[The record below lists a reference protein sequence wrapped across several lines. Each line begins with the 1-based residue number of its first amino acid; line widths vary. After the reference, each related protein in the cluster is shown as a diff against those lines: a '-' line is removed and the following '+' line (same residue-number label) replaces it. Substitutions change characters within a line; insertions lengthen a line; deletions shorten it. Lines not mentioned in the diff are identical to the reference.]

1 MTVIPMD
8 LPQAKDP
15 NAPEPLTDDELRGIV
30 AQEIE
35 SAINHSTS
43 EIAQRQQRALE
54 YYRGDLFGNEVP
66 GHSKV
71 VLRDV
76 AETVDWALPAL
87 MRAMFQTSE
96 IVRYE
101 DTTPESEMAGH
112 GARMTKVINDIFR
125 NKLRGLRLSHDWAK
139 AGLLEEFSA
148 VKFWIDRL
156 REPTIPQIR
165 EGVPVD
171 VLAELDSM
179 PDVEILEATPR
190 DDGLF
195 DVKLKSWRTFFRMNL
210 KLMPPEEFL
219 ISSRET
225 CLDQSVSFVAHQ
237 RQMTRSDLYSLQI
250 PWDMIARLSPSN
262 VRAEDGRAVARQEDN
277 GPDLSITNRRDKASQ
292 TVNVCESYIRVDYD
306 GDGYSELRRVL
317 TGGDNAQVL
326 LDHDYAPMHGFAGW
340 TPIPMPHQLYGQ
352 GYFVK
357 VSDLQEI
364 RSTLARQLLDNIYR
378 MNHARHAIVE
388 GEVDMDSYLD
398 TAAGAPVMVERQESI
413 APLATPAL
421 PPWSFE
427 ALSYFEKVREQRTGI
442 HPYSQESYAAGQNQ
456 TAQGVSTVF
465 EAAMA
470 QVQLLCQMFG
480 SGLEDLFRIIPRMMR
495 AAGMGPD
502 RIKVGDEW
510 IDYNPQEW
518 PDEMRVSVQVGLS
531 PGQTEQRIQRLMLI
545 LGLQEKALALGGPGY
560 MVTPEQFFATAVRI
574 VEQSG
579 FQNPGAF
586 FTSPQGKPI
595 PQTPPPPEQ
604 IKVET
609 EAKDKQAMRALDL
622 SKLEMDR
629 EHKREQEGRLEREAQ
644 EKYRVERENIA
655 ATERAQRYS
664 ADRQFEAALLQQQ
677 AQLAEAKATAT
688 ATATAEAQK
697 AGDTSQINAALAEI
711 SGRLGKLEEP
721 KPRKRKVVKR
731 NEQGLII
738 ALEDEEY

>member
-15 NAPEPLTDDELRGIV
+15 NAPDELTDDDLRGIV

-66 GHSKV
+66 GSSKV

-76 AETVDWALPAL
+76 AETVDWAMPAL
-87 MRAMFQTSE
+87 LRAFFYTSE

-101 DTTPESEMAGH
+101 DATPESEMQGH
-112 GARMTKVINDIFR
+112 GTRMTKVVNEIFR
-125 NKLRGLRLSHDWAK
+125 HKLRGLRLSHDWAK
-139 AGLLEEFSA
+139 AGLLEQFA
-148 VKFWIDRL
+148 TVKFWIDEL
-156 REPTIPQIR
+156 REPTIPQIV
-165 EGVPVD
+165 EGVPID
-171 VLAELDSM
+171 VLVELSSM
-179 PDVEILEATPR
+179 PDVQLFESSERP
-190 DDGLF
+190 DGLF
-195 DVKLKSWRTFFRMNL
+195 DVKLKRWKTFHRMRL
-210 KLMPPEEFL
+210 ETVPPEEFL
-219 ISSRET
+219 ISARAT
-225 CLDQSVSFVAHQ
+225 RLDQDVSFVAHQ
-237 RQMTRSDLYSLQI
+237 RQMTRSELFSMQI
-250 PWDMIARLSPSN
+250 PWDMVARLSPSTD
-262 VRAEDGRAVARQEDN
+262 RAQDGRAVARQDDN
-277 GPDLSITNRRDKASQ
+277 GPDLGTYQRRDKASQ
-292 TVNVCESYIRVDYD
+292 TVHVTESYIRVDYD

-317 TGGDNAQVL
+317 TGGDAAQTL

-340 TPIPMPHQLYGQ
+340 TPIPMPHQLYGR
-352 GYFVK
+352 GYYDV
-357 VSDLQEI
+357 VADLQEI

-378 MNHARHAIVE
+378 MNNARHVLIE
-388 GEVDMDSYLD
+388 GEVDLDSYLD
-398 TAAGAPVMVERQESI
+398 TATGAPVYAERPESI
-413 APLATPAL
+413 TPLQTPAL

-456 TAQGVSTVF
+456 TAQGVSQVF

-470 QVQLLCQMFG
+470 QIQLLCQMFG
-480 SGLEDLFRIIPRMMR
+480 QGLEDLFRIIPRMMK

-560 MVTPEQFFATAVRI
+560 MVTPDQFFATAVRI

-586 FTSPQGKPI
+586 FSNPAGKPI
-595 PQTPPPPEQ
+595 PQNPPPPEQ
-604 IKVET
+604 IKVEV

-629 EHKREQEGRLEREAQ
+629 EHKREQEGRLERESQ
-644 EKYRVERENIA
+644 EKYRVERDRIEME
-655 ATERAQRYS
+655 ERVRRYET
-664 ADRQFEAALLQQQ
+664 DKQYEAALSQQMT
-677 AQLAEAKATAT
+677 QLADSGSTGSAEGGPPPGP
-688 ATATAEAQK
+688 TAEA
-697 AGDTSQINAALAEI
+697 SALLSEL
-711 SGRLGKLEEP
+711 GERLAKLEQP
-721 KPRKRKVVKR
+721 KPRTRKVVKR
-731 NEQGLII
+731 NEQNLIVSI
-738 ALEDEEY
+738 EDEEY